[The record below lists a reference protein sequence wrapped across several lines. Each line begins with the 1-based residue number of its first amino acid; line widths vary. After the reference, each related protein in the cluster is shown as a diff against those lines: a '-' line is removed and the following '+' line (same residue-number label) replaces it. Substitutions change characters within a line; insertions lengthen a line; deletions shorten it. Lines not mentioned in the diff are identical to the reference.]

1 MLSEEMK
8 NNIMKFV
15 DNHNVMLYNKTA
27 SKNEW
32 DEYFKTYSDGCDY
45 VMDDQGFL
53 FFQEKP
59 DHIFIK
65 DFIAFGEGYGLIN
78 KIINKNKTIYA
89 TVHMTNFPTLNL
101 ALRRFKFE
109 IEGIQNGQYII
120 RKEAKHG

>member
-1 MLSEEMK
+1 MLSKEQKEQ
-8 NNIMKFV
+8 IRKFV
-15 DNHNVMLYNKTA
+15 DNHNIMIYNRTA

-32 DEYFKTYSDGCDY
+32 DEYFKTYSDGIDY
-45 VMDDQGFL
+45 IMDNQGFL
-53 FFQEKP
+53 FYEEKP

-78 KIINKNKTIYA
+78 QIVKKNKTIYA
-89 TVHMTNFPTLNL
+89 TVHMTNFPTINL

-120 RKEAKHG
+120 KREGK

>member
-1 MLSEEMK
+1 MLSKEQKE
-8 NNIMKFV
+8 NIMKFV
-15 DNHNVMLYNKTA
+15 DKHNSLLYNKTA

-32 DEYFKTYSDGCDY
+32 DEYFKTYSDGSDY
-45 VMDDQGFL
+45 IMDEQGFM
-53 FFQEKP
+53 FYEEKS

-65 DFIAFGEGYGLIN
+65 DFIAFGQGYGLIN
-78 KIINKNKTIYA
+78 KIINKNKLIYA

-109 IEGIQNGQYII
+109 IDGIQNGQYII

>member
-1 MLSEEMK
+1 MLSKEQKE
-8 NNIMKFV
+8 NIMKFV
-15 DNHNVMLYNKTA
+15 DKHNSLLYNKTA

-32 DEYFKTYSDGCDY
+32 DEYFKTYSDGSDY
-45 VMDDQGFL
+45 LMDEQGFM
-53 FFQEKP
+53 FYEEKS

-78 KIINKNKTIYA
+78 KIINKKKPIYA

-109 IEGIQNGQYII
+109 IEGIQSGQYII
-120 RKEAKHG
+120 KREGK